1 MTISLL
7 VLELR
12 KHPHLSF
19 AQYLETGTSKE
30 YQIGTN
36 VSNKMLLNTGK
47 SQVYRFYHFSII
59 KGKPKGGEGVKLPPP
74 THPTRLGLI
83 IRTPFNAEFVII

>member
-12 KHPHLSF
+12 KYPHLSF

-47 SQVYRFYHFSII
+47 SQVYRFYHFSVI
-59 KGKPKGGEGVKLPPP
+59 KGKPKGGAGGKITSPHSPNQVRV
-74 THPTRLGLI
+74 H
-83 IRTPFNAEFVII
+83 N